1 MASLSYRLLD
11 PMVIATGF
19 KLPREQVL
27 DAGAYNKL
35 QMVLRRL
42 KDGTSAATY
51 LRVQHA
57 ATNEED
63 AFMDLKDKDGL
74 VVQISLDNADASV
87 KFLVVE
93 NFTRFIRVIAVG
105 TVTGGPVLLVDLV
118 AK

>member
-11 PMVIATGF
+11 PTTIVTGF

-27 DAGAYNKL
+27 DAGAYGKL
-35 QMVLRRL
+35 QIMFRRL
-42 KDGTSAATY
+42 KDGTSATTY

-57 ATNEED
+57 ATNEDD
-63 AFMDLKDKDGL
+63 AFVDLKDKDGNL
-74 VVQISLDNADASV
+74 VQISLDSADGAP
-87 KFLVVE
+87 KFVVVD

-105 TVTGGPVLLVDLV
+105 TVTGAPVLLVDLV